1 MSDSGHELTSSD
13 YIKHHLVNL
22 QACSTEEGI
31 QWGPEVC
38 AGNFYTVH
46 VDSIGFAVVLG
57 LVFLTIFRSVAKKA
71 TTGVPG
77 KLQAFVEI
85 MIEFADRSVKETFHG
100 KSDLIAP
107 LALTIFVWIVLM
119 NAMDWVPVDLLP
131 WIAGAAGVE
140 HLKVLPTADPNIT
153 FGMSISVFFL
163 IIFYSIKIKGPV
175 GFFKELAFQPF
186 GKWMMPFNLLL
197 EIVSLLARPIS
208 LALRLFGNLYAGE
221 LLFMLIAL
229 LFTAGPFGVIGGAIA
244 QFIWAV
250 FHLLVIP
257 LQAFIFMMLTIVY
270 LSMAHE
276 DH

>member
-1 MSDSGHELTSSD
+1 MSEAGHELTSSG

-22 QACSTEEGI
+22 QVCQTEEGW
-31 QWGPEVC
+31 QWDPEVC
-38 AGNFYTVH
+38 SGKFNTVH

-57 LVFLTIFRSVAKKA
+57 LIFSLLFHRAAKKA
-71 TTGVPG
+71 TPGVPG
-77 KLQAFVEI
+77 KFQAFVELI
-85 MIEFADRSVKETFHG
+85 IEFVNKSVKETFHG
-100 KSDLIAP
+100 SSKLIAP
-107 LALTIFVWIVLM
+107 LSLTIFCWIFLM
-119 NAMDWVPVDLLP
+119 NSMDWVPVDLLP
-131 WIAGAAGVE
+131 WIGTWFGIE
-140 HLKVLPTADPNIT
+140 YLKVLPTADPNIT
-153 FGMSISVFFL
+153 FGMSLTVFVL

-186 GKWMMPFNLLL
+186 GKWMLPFNLIL
-197 EIVSLLARPIS
+197 EVVSLVARPVS

-221 LLFMLIAL
+221 LLFLLIAL
-229 LFTAGPFGVIGGAIA
+229 LFTAGPFGILGGAIA
-244 QFIWAV
+244 QFIWAC